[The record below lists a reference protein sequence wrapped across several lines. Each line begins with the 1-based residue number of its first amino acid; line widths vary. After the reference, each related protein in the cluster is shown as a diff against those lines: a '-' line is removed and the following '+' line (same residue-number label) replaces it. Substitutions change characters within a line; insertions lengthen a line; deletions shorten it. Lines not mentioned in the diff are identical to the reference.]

1 MKIARD
7 IQELKAWRRKYKG
20 SVGLVPTMGYLHA
33 GHIELVK
40 TAKRENSAAVV
51 SIFVNPTQFA
61 PNEDFKSYPRD
72 LNRDLDLLKQAGTDV
87 VFTPS
92 DVEMYTPDF
101 DTWVVV
107 KEITQRLEGE
117 SRPTHFQGV
126 TTVCNKLFNIVEPHK
141 AYFGQ
146 KDAQQVLVIKKMV
159 EELNMNLDIIIVP
172 TVREE
177 DGLAMSSRN
186 TYLESEERNSA
197 TVLYKALCL
206 SRDMYEKGERDA
218 EKIKARMTA
227 LINNEPRA
235 RIDYVSIADT
245 RTLLELDRIE
255 GKALVSMAVRI
266 GKPRLIDNIIL
277 G

>member
-40 TAKRENSAAVV
+40 TAKRENSATVV

-92 DVEMYTPDF
+92 DAEMYPPDF

-107 KEITQRLEGE
+107 KEITQRLEGK

-146 KDAQQVLVIKKMV
+146 KDVQQVLVIKKMV